1 MKSLLAATVIMMAA
15 LQAGP
20 IETIARDSMSRVD
33 TASQQTARND
43 KEWAALWQAHTGGAK
58 PLPKVD
64 FTSRMVAAV
73 FLGSRSTAGYAV
85 EIADVKTEGKTV
97 TVEWRERRPPADGIL
112 AQVITAP
119 AHIVSIPRAEG
130 VITFRKVDR

>member
-1 MKSLLAATVIMMAA
+1 MKALLAATVIMAA
-15 LQAGP
+15 LQAGA
-20 IETIARDSMSRVD
+20 IETIARDSMSQVD
-33 TASQQTARND
+33 TASHQTARNE
-43 KEWAALWQAHTGGAK
+43 KEWAALWQAHAGGAK

-64 FTSRMVAAV
+64 FSSRMVVAV
-73 FLGSRSTAGYAV
+73 FLGSRPTAGYAV
-85 EIADVKTEGKTV
+85 EIADVKTEGKAV

-119 AHIVSIPRAEG
+119 AHIVSIPRADG